1 MFAKGGLNLP
11 KWHSNIS
18 LPEKSTLIPMMSLII
33 PTSCFQMI
41 QVMQKV
47 LGPGWCSGI
56 SFQMITSN
64 TKILGPGWSKA
75 SDTLFVMIPT
85 YQPKAI
91 TKQYIPSY
99 VASIYNTVRII
110 SASHFIGKVIYRQ
123 LQDGKVP
130 WYTKVFV
137 GLQKKIEKWVIE
149 TNSVKSE
156 APRSR
161 VLAEESTRFTCVC
174 WCQYCS

>member
-1 MFAKGGLNLP
+1 MAFKYIITGKIDINTNDELNYTNQLLP
-11 KWHSNIS
+11 ND
-18 LPEKSTLIPMMSLII
+18 
-33 PTSCFQMI
+33 
-41 QVMQKV
+41 
-47 LGPGWCSGI
+47 
-56 SFQMITSN
+56 TSN
-64 TKILGPGWSKA
+64 AKSPRTRLMQRHFFPNDNKQTKILGSGWSKA
-75 SDTLFVMIPT
+75 SDTLYVMIPT